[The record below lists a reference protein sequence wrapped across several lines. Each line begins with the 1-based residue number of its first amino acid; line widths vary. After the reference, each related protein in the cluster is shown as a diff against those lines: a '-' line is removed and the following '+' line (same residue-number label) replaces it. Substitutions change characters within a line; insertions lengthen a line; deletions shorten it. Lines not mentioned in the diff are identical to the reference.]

1 MSDERVG
8 ELRAQLEAQDA
19 ALAEATSR
27 MKSGQSAALTSTDLE
42 QMDMLC
48 RAVAPSA
55 ATNNA
60 MGIRA

>member
-1 MSDERVG
+1 MSDERMG

-19 ALAEATSR
+19 ALADATSR
-27 MKSGQSAALTSTDLE
+27 MKSGQSGALSSADLE
-42 QMDMLC
+42 QVDMLC

-55 ATNNA
+55 AAINV